1 MSPTGHDKI
10 QLKDVLNFFDYE
22 KVRADMRGRVI
33 DLKRVRRVPVGEH
46 LSFVFENRDTVLFQV
61 QEMCRVERITA
72 DARVQDEIDVYNAL
86 LPGPGELSA
95 TLFIEITDK
104 AQIQAVLDRFIG
116 IDAWG
121 IDAGGID
128 AGGIDVGPTVWIQVG
143 REFAVPGEFEAGH
156 SDQEKGKLSAVHF
169 VRFAFPPEAVRAFAS
184 SPVHLVVDHPAVR
197 ARVELTAETKAQM
210 LEDLRG

>member
-1 MSPTGHDKI
+1 MSPAGHDKI

-22 KVRADMRGRVI
+22 KVRAEMRGRVI

-61 QEMCRVERITA
+61 QEMCRVERITD

-116 IDAWG
+116 IDA
-121 IDAGGID
+121 
-128 AGGIDVGPTVWIQVG
+128 GGIDVGPTVWIQVG
-143 REFAVPGEFEAGH
+143 KDFAVPGEFEAGH
-156 SDQEKGKLSAVHF
+156 SDEEKGKLSAVHF
-169 VRFAFPPEAVRAFAS
+169 VRFAFPPEAVRAFAD
-184 SPVHLVVDHPAVR
+184 SPVHLVVVHAAVR
-197 ARVELTAETKAQM
+197 ARVELPAETKTQ
-210 LEDLRG
+210 LLQDLRG

>member
-1 MSPTGHDKI
+1 MANEKI
-10 QLKDVLNFFDYE
+10 ELKDVLNFFEYE

-46 LSFVFENRDTVLFQV
+46 LSFVFENRDTVLFQI
-61 QEMCRVERITA
+61 QEMCRVERITD

-86 LPGPGELSA
+86 LPAPGELSA

-104 AQIQAVLDRFIG
+104 DQIQAVLDRFI
-116 IDAWG
+116 
-121 IDAGGID
+121 GID

-143 REFAVPGEFEAGH
+143 KDFALPGEFEAGH
-156 SDQEKGKLSAVHF
+156 SDEEKGKLSAVHF

-197 ARVELTAETKAQM
+197 ARVELPAETKTQ
-210 LEDLRG
+210 LLQDLRG

>member
-1 MSPTGHDKI
+1 MSPAGHDKI

-22 KVRADMRGRVI
+22 KVRAEMRGRVI

-46 LSFVFENRDTVLFQV
+46 LSFVFENRDSVLFQI
-61 QEMCRVERITA
+61 QEMCRVERITD

-104 AQIQAVLDRFIG
+104 AQIQAVLDRFMG
-116 IDAWG
+116 IDL
-121 IDAGGID
+121 
-128 AGGIDVGPTVWIQVG
+128 GPTVWIQVG
-143 REFAVPGEFEAGH
+143 KDFALQGKFEAGH
-156 SDQEKGKLSAVHF
+156 SDEERGKLSAVHF

-184 SPVHLVVDHPAVR
+184 SPVHLVVDHPAAR
-197 ARVELTAETKAQM
+197 ARVELPAETKAQ
-210 LEDLRG
+210 LLQDLRG